1 MKSNSI
7 KLFGILNIRYLVL
20 FAILLIFSS
29 SCGIVRKSDARKV
42 SPNVEDRVRKAV
54 EEGRGIQFGK
64 IGKGGGGSFEFASSN
79 ALWRA
84 TLEVL
89 DFIPLSN
96 VDYSGGIIIT
106 DWYNEGTSNDES
118 IKITVRFL
126 ANEIR
131 ADGVSVI
138 VHRKI
143 CNKSLE
149 CTIGK
154 IESALIEEIKVAILK
169 KATLIVKGEKQKRRK
184 ENQKKYGKNRKVM

>member
-1 MKSNSI
+1 MNFI
-7 KLFGILNIRYLVL
+7 KFIKYLVIIAL
-20 FAILLIFSS
+20 VITPLAG
-29 SCGIVRKSDARKV
+29 CKKIVWDEFEGDGKKRARK
-42 SPNVEDRVRKAV
+42 NV
-54 EEGRGIQFGK
+54 EEGKGITGTGGLFKSGRSK
-64 IGKGGGGSFEFASSN
+64 GGGSFEFASSN

-89 DFIPLSN
+89 DFIPLAN

-169 KATLIVKGEKQKRRK
+169 KATLIVRGEKQKRRK